1 MIQQKGSWSNKTYG
15 RICTLWDCLIRGGY
29 AAAKKKV
36 TLIGRIISEAMY
48 NCLTVFGFVVTME
61 VSYATK
67 ELFMTITVS
76 RVAPFSVPGRW
87 FKGNVHTHTTQS
99 DGLFP
104 PQQAIDW
111 YRQRGYDFLAITDH
125 WVLTPG
131 EVIADDFVTVTGTEV
146 DGTGYHM
153 LALGLDALPDQ
164 EKADAIQEVTDSIR
178 SAGGLPFIA
187 HPYWTGQTSTEIA
200 AVEGIVGL
208 EVFNSVCE
216 KMTGLGHSRVH
227 WDEVLARGG
236 HLTGLAVDDTHW
248 KHGAAG
254 KGFIMVRCENLGEEQ
269 ILRAIRKGH
278 FYASMGPMIEDLR
291 LMEEGG
297 ELLLRIDCSPCQSV
311 TFYALGS
318 KGRRFEAPEGELLES
333 ASYPV
338 VEDQLYLRVEC
349 RDAAGRVAWTNA
361 LSVSDLLH

>member
-1 MIQQKGSWSNKTYG
+1 M
-15 RICTLWDCLIRGGY
+15 
-29 AAAKKKV
+29 V
-36 TLIGRIISEAMY
+36 
-48 NCLTVFGFVVTME
+48 
-61 VSYATK
+61 
-67 ELFMTITVS
+67 TVS
-76 RVAPFSVPGRW
+76 HLTPFSLPGRW
-87 FKGNVHTHTTQS
+87 VKGNVHTHTIQS
-99 DGLFP
+99 DGLFS

-131 EVIADDFVTVTGTEV
+131 ELIADDFVTVTGTEV
-146 DGTGYHM
+146 DGAGYHM

-164 EKADAIQEVTDSIR
+164 ENADAIQEITDSVR
-178 SAGGLPFIA
+178 AAGGLPFIA
-187 HPYWTGQTSTEIA
+187 HPYWIGQTSAEIA

-236 HLTGLAVDDTHW
+236 RLIGLAVDDTHW

-254 KGFIMVRCENLGEEQ
+254 KGFIMVRCENLDEEQ
-269 ILRAIRKGH
+269 ILRAIGEGH
-278 FYASMGPMIEDLR
+278 FYASMGPVIEDMR
-291 LMEEGG
+291 LEEEEGG
-297 ELLLRIDCSPCQSV
+297 ELLLRVDCSPCQSV
-311 TFYALGS
+311 TFYAMGS

-338 VEDQLYLRVEC
+338 ADDQLYLRVEC
-349 RDAAGRVAWTNA
+349 LDTAWNVAWTNPMF
-361 LSVSDLLH
+361 VEDLLR